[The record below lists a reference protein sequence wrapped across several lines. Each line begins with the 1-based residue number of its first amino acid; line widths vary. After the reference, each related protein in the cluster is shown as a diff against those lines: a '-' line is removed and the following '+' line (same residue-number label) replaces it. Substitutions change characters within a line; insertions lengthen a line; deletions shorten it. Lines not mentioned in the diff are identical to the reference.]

1 VSQPPRNNR
10 PPRRLAAPRQ
20 DRQPE
25 DAPRQGREGRA
36 QRAGWDP
43 LAGWY
48 DGWMGK
54 DGSKHHKRLA
64 VPQAASLLDLQEG
77 ESLLDI
83 GCGQGVFVPS
93 TLNAGGRYTGVDVSP
108 KLLELGREHHS
119 KDAAF
124 IQGDACKLELTRG
137 LTQHSY
143 DAALFLLSIQDINP
157 LDSAI
162 RGAAWALKK
171 GGRVVLVMTHPAF
184 RIPRQSGWG
193 FDEGRKL
200 TYRRIDRYLTP
211 LPIPMKTYPGQEG
224 VSISF
229 HRPISDYINTLGEY
243 GLMVDAMREIQSFKA
258 DDPASDNPAE
268 KEIPLFLGLRAIKV

>member
-1 VSQPPRNNR
+1 MSQPPRNNR
-10 PPRRLAAPRQ
+10 PPRKP
-20 DRQPE
+20 DRQPR
-25 DAPRQGREGRA
+25 PPQQREGRA

-43 LAGWY
+43 LAAWY

-54 DGSKHHKRLA
+54 GGSKHHTRLA
-64 VPQAASLLDLQEG
+64 VPQAASLLELQED
-77 ESLLDI
+77 ESFLDI
-83 GCGQGVFVPS
+83 GCGQGVFAPS
-93 TLNAGGRYTGVDVSP
+93 ALNAGAMYTGVDVSP
-108 KLLELGREHHS
+108 KLLELARERHP
-119 KDAAF
+119 KDATF

-137 LTQHSY
+137 LTAQGY

-171 GGRVVLVMTHPAF
+171 GGRLVLVMTHPAF

-193 FDEGRKL
+193 VDEGRKL

-211 LPIPMKTYPGQEG
+211 LSIPMKAYQGQEG

-229 HRPISDYINTLGEY
+229 HRPISEYINTLGEY
-243 GLMVDAMREIQSFKA
+243 GLLVDAMREIQSYKV
-258 DDPASDNPAE
+258 DDPENNNPAE
-268 KEIPLFLGLRAIKV
+268 KEIPLFLGLRARKV